1 MQASRRTEPPCLDV
15 IRVYFKPCTIL
26 DAVGLPRERWG
37 AKKEAG
43 EDIGRPEKESRQE
56 TANQGEKTGRK
67 KIGEEKISR
76 EKISGEEEAVVQT
89 RIACSVLIAYFSS

>member
-56 TANQGEKTGRK
+56 AANQG
-67 KIGEEKISR
+67 EKISR
-76 EKISGEEEAVVQT
+76 EKVRGEEEKAVIQT
-89 RIACSVLIAYFSS
+89 RLARSVLIAYFSS